1 MRRAALFSAA
11 AAAAAVLLGLSGW
24 GCWVLADAQARHDRA
39 CAVVTTSY
47 TYDQQGR
54 VTQSVARTAC

>member
-1 MRRAALFSAA
+1 MAA
-11 AAAAAVLLGLSGW
+11 AATAGAVLWGMWQLSGIQ
-24 GCWVLADAQARHDRA
+24 LRHDRA

-54 VTQSVARTAC
+54 VTQSVARKAC